1 MWRARAILSVVLAT
15 LVLVVSGVAVA
26 SATHAFDRTQ
36 DHGSGPTYNV
46 TFTETGLPAGTNWSV
61 RVVSVWGL
69 WGWHQV
75 ETNSS
80 TGTSLNFSLP
90 NGTYHYRA
98 EPLVGFQSNDSRGFF
113 NVSGGSPTPIGVSFT
128 SVPTYSVTFT
138 ETGLA
143 AGTNWTVTVQG
154 RGWWGGWEGRSVD
167 SITSSAASVTFLL
180 PDGTYHYRVAPVFD
194 YSLNGSHGRF
204 TVAGATLP
212 AINVTFS
219 ALVTYAVTFNESGL
233 PAGTNWSVHVLGF
246 GPTSAGFLRDTETS
260 SGTTVTLN
268 LPNGTYF
275 YNVLRVPGWRVTS
288 GDRFGL
294 FNVSGGSPAEI
305 SFVFTQVNNST
316 HWSPLSTELGT
327 NSGTDIARVLLVPEA
342 RVA

>member
-1 MWRARAILSVVLAT
+1 MWRARAILSVVPAT

-36 DHGSGPTYNV
+36 GRVSGPTYTV
-46 TFTETGLPAGTNWSV
+46 TFTETGLTAGTNWSV
-61 RVVSVWGL
+61 QVVSVWGM
-69 WGWHQV
+69 WGWHHV

-98 EPLVGFQSNDSRGFF
+98 EPVAGFQSNDTRGFF
-113 NVSGGSPTPIGVSFT
+113 NVSGGSPTPIGVTFS

-143 AGTNWTVTVQG
+143 SGTNWTVTVQG
-154 RGWWGGWEGRSVD
+154 RAGWAGWEGRSVD
-167 SITSSAASVTFLL
+167 SITSSAASITFLL
-180 PDGTYHYRVAPVFD
+180 PNGTYHYRAAPVFD

-233 PAGTNWSVHVLGF
+233 PGGTNWSVRVLGF
-246 GPTSAGFLRDTETS
+246 GPTSAGFLRDTGTS
-260 SGTTVTLN
+260 SGTTITLN

-275 YNVLRVPGWRVTS
+275 YNVERVPGWRVAS
-288 GDRFGL
+288 GDGFGL

-305 SFVFTQVNNST
+305 SFVFAHVNNSSR
-316 HWSPLSTELGT
+316 WSPLSTDLVANFGAD
-327 NSGTDIARVLLVPEA
+327 SARVLPVPMA